1 MGLNFKILVIWKALS
16 TMSPKV
22 AISAAGVTPGGF
34 GSAGSKAASSAAPP
48 AASSATLKATSSAT
62 SSAAQRGNRGS
73 GKGGGASLTQDQV
86 ASQSTAV
93 VASTPRARH
102 GATSAGGK
110 FVTREEFNE
119 FRGQVRDGF
128 STVVQ
133 QNQRTHDVLAG
144 FLQMMNGG
152 LPASKAPVSRQI
164 GNGSVQ
170 EVVEQHQMPYGQNAG
185 WDPVAEGS
193 GRSAT
198 SSSQFSQRV
207 VACGG
212 GAAVASESSRFVLH
226 KEAPTAFRGS
236 SGGSTLVTASHLQNF
251 EQNFAKMKQN
261 DFNNNLGIAIRN
273 FVANFYQTQQDEMA
287 CVLLGMVNGKK
298 YPAHNHIIIQS
309 NESVFRRFFGELATK
324 FASNAVMTTK
334 KAGQQCS
341 FPFKT
346 LSTNPNAMHSLI
358 CVLRGEE

>member
-1 MGLNFKILVIWKALS
+1 MGLKFKLFIIMCED
-16 TMSPKV
+16 TMSVSFNV
-22 AISAAGVTPGGF
+22 AI
-34 GSAGSKAASSAAPP
+34 PP
-48 AASSATLKATSSAT
+48 AASKATPSAAQPVTHVAASKTASSATPKATSSA
-62 SSAAQRGNRGS
+62 AHPVRQRGNRGS

-93 VASTPRARH
+93 VASTPRARP

-110 FVTREEFNE
+110 FVTCEEFNE
-119 FRGQVRDGF
+119 FRGQVIDGF
-128 STVVQ
+128 STVVK

-236 SGGSTLVTASHLQNF
+236 SGGSTLVTASHLPNF
-251 EQNFAKMKQN
+251 EQNFAKMKPN
-261 DFNNNLGIAIRN
+261 VFNNNLGIAIRN
-273 FVANFYQTQQDEMA
+273 VVANFDQTQQDEMA

-298 YPAHNHIIIQS
+298 YPQHNHIIIQS
-309 NESVFRRFFGELATK
+309 NENVFSSFFGELATK
-324 FASNAVMTTK
+324 FASNAVMTTN

-346 LSTNPNAMHSLI
+346 LSTDPNAMRSLI
-358 CVLRGEE
+358 RVLRGEE